1 MASEIILPK
10 LGQTMEFATIVRWL
24 VAEGDR
30 VEKGQPILEIE
41 TDKAVLEVESLAAGT
56 LLKIVAQP
64 AETYD
69 VLDVLGYIG
78 EPGEAVPEVALGT
91 AKALKT
97 AGALRTAATKVRKA
111 EKAPKT
117 APAKPVPAKAPR
129 ARRAA
134 TAAREEAP
142 DTEARVRGVS
152 PRARKLA
159 EEWLLDPADIAGSG
173 PGGRVVERDVQAYL
187 DERKLG
193 PATMTG
199 AARVRARE
207 AGLTLDEL
215 LRLAHGERITVEVVE
230 QALRTRPTPLSAMRR
245 AIAERMS
252 ESARMIPH
260 FYVTMSADMEAVAR
274 FRDEHRAPD
283 GGKISYNDFVVAAC
297 GAALREMP
305 IVNARCVSGGRG
317 EGVAV
322 QMNEA
327 VNIGIAVSVD
337 DGLVV
342 PVIRDADRRPL
353 EKIAVESKRLV
364 ERARARSL
372 RPEEMAGGT
381 FTITNMGMLGVES
394 FGAIIHP
401 EQGAILAVG
410 AVEDVPVAREGE
422 VTVRMRMRMTL
433 SCDHRII
440 DGAVGAQFLGLVK
453 ERLEAFA
460 GRHSGS

>member
-1 MASEIILPK
+1 MATEIILPK
-10 LGQTMEFATIVRWL
+10 LGQTMEFATVVRWL

-56 LLKIVAQP
+56 LLKILAQP

-78 EPGEAVPEVALGT
+78 EPGEAVP
-91 AKALKT
+91 KT
-97 AGALRTAATKVRKA
+97 A
-111 EKAPKT
+111 APKK
-117 APAKPVPAKAPR
+117 ARKQEEAPAKAPR
-129 ARRAA
+129 SRPAA
-134 TAAREEAP
+134 ASATREEAP
-142 DTEARVRGVS
+142 ETAVSVRGVS

-159 EEWLLDPADIAGSG
+159 EQWLLDPADIAGSG
-173 PGGRVVERDVQAYL
+173 PGGRVVERDVQAYI
-187 DERKLG
+187 DTRGLG
-193 PATMTG
+193 PGTITE
-199 AARVRARE
+199 AARVHARE
-207 AGLTLDEL
+207 AGLELDEL
-215 LRLAHGERITVEVVE
+215 VRLAHGEKITVEVVE
-230 QALRTRPTPLSAMRR
+230 QALRTRPKPLSAMRR

-252 ESARMIPH
+252 ESVRTIPH
-260 FYVTMSADMEAVAR
+260 FYVTMSVDMEAVAGYR
-274 FRDEHRAPD
+274 EEHPGPD
-283 GGKISYNDFVVAAC
+283 GAKISYNDFAVAAC
-297 GAALREMP
+297 AAALRKMP
-305 IVNARCVSGGRG
+305 IVNARCVGDGRR

-322 QMNEA
+322 QMNEE
-327 VNIGIAVSVD
+327 VNVGIAVSVD

-353 EKIAVESKRLV
+353 EKIAAESKRLV
-364 ERARARSL
+364 ERARSRAL

-410 AVEDVPVAREGE
+410 AVEGVPVAREGE
-422 VTVRMRMRMTL
+422 VKVRKRMRMTL

-453 ERLEAFA
+453 ERLEAF
-460 GRHSGS
+460 GG

>member
-1 MASEIILPK
+1 MATEIILPK
-10 LGQTMEFATIVRWL
+10 LGQTMEFATVVRWL

-56 LLKIVAQP
+56 LLKILAQP

-69 VLDVLGYIG
+69 VLDVLGYVG
-78 EPGEAVPEVALGT
+78 EPGEAVPEAAAKT
-91 AKALKT
+91 AAEKKARKREEAPPKAL
-97 AGALRTAATKVRKA
+97 
-111 EKAPKT
+111 
-117 APAKPVPAKAPR
+117 PAKAPR
-129 ARRAA
+129 VRPAA
-134 TAAREEAP
+134 VAREEAP
-142 DTEARVRGVS
+142 ETAVSVRGVS
-152 PRARKLA
+152 PRARKLT
-159 EEWLLDPADIAGSG
+159 EQWLLDPADIVGSG

-187 DERKLG
+187 DQRKLG
-193 PATMTG
+193 PSTMTE

-207 AGLTLDEL
+207 AGLKLDEL
-215 LRLAHGERITVEVVE
+215 VRLAHGEKVTVEVVE

-252 ESARMIPH
+252 ESARTIPH

-274 FRDEHRAPD
+274 FRDAHAGPD
-283 GGKISYNDFVVAAC
+283 GAKISYNDFVVAAC
-297 GAALREMP
+297 AAALREMP
-305 IVNARCVSGGRG
+305 IVNARCVGDGRG
-317 EGVAV
+317 EGLGV
-322 QMNEA
+322 QMNEE
-327 VNIGIAVSVD
+327 VNVGIAVSVD

-342 PVIRDADRRPL
+342 PVIRGADKRPL
-353 EKIAVESKRLV
+353 EKIAAESKRLV
-364 ERARARSL
+364 ERARSRSL

-410 AVEDVPVAREGE
+410 AVEEMPVAREGE
-422 VTVRMRMRMTL
+422 VKVRKRMRMTL

-460 GRHSGS
+460 G

>member
-1 MASEIILPK
+1 
-10 LGQTMEFATIVRWL
+10 
-24 VAEGDR
+24 
-30 VEKGQPILEIE
+30 
-41 TDKAVLEVESLAAGT
+41 
-56 LLKIVAQP
+56 
-64 AETYD
+64 
-69 VLDVLGYIG
+69 
-78 EPGEAVPEVALGT
+78 
-91 AKALKT
+91 
-97 AGALRTAATKVRKA
+97 
-111 EKAPKT
+111 
-117 APAKPVPAKAPR
+117 
-129 ARRAA
+129 
-134 TAAREEAP
+134 
-142 DTEARVRGVS
+142 VS

-159 EEWLLDPADIAGSG
+159 EQWLLDPADIAGSG

-193 PATMTG
+193 PSTMTE
-199 AARVRARE
+199 AARARARE
-207 AGLTLDEL
+207 AGLMLDEL
-215 LRLAHGERITVEVVE
+215 LRLAHGEKITVEGVE

-252 ESARMIPH
+252 ESARTIPH

-274 FRDEHRAPD
+274 FRDAHPGPD

-305 IVNARCVSGGRG
+305 IVNARCVEGGRG

-327 VNIGIAVSVD
+327 VNIGIAVSID

-342 PVIRDADRRPL
+342 PVIRDADKRPL
-353 EKIAVESKRLV
+353 EKIAAESKRLV
-364 ERARARSL
+364 ERARARAL

-422 VTVRMRMRMTL
+422 VTVRTRMRMTL

-460 GRHSGS
+460 G